1 MKKLLLLTTLL
12 MMSFSG
18 AIYASATTSQEGQ
31 VVDPNCVVQNDA
43 QRSEGKDTS
52 EPVAEKKQNGTKVVI
67 EAPETP

>member
-18 AIYASATTSQEGQ
+18 AIYASGTTDQEGQ

-43 QRSEGKDTS
+43 QRSVGKDVS
-52 EPVAEKKQNGTKVVI
+52 VPVVEESNSATEAVI
-67 EAPETP
+67 EGSENP